1 MMTTLPCV
9 RIRRCRIPEGTE
21 VGELIYFCVE
31 EFLSTGVGGVYL
43 WAKKP
48 KTVGDIACHS
58 HTLLSASSG
67 VPTVHGCPPEV
78 YPHFRS
84 RVESRRHPWLV
95 ARELTDAQKHTGFNI
110 YKYRILRDVRSVSE
124 RVAPKRG

>member
-67 VPTVHGCPPEV
+67 VPSIAVH
-78 YPHFRS
+78 
-84 RVESRRHPWLV
+84 
-95 ARELTDAQKHTGFNI
+95 QK
-110 YKYRILRDVRSVSE
+110 YILIS
-124 RVAPKRG
+124 ALGLKAAGTHG